1 MSGVSQLLRSERM
14 LRTASIQ
21 NRGRRALH
29 SRAIRLTR
37 HVVLIALSLVMA
49 FPFLWMILTSLKGA
63 EEVFAQPLSFLPRTL
78 EWGNYLEAWNAA
90 PFGTFF
96 LNSLIMSLG
105 IVLAQLVTCSL
116 AAYAFALIDFRGSR
130 LLFLIVLATMMVPF
144 EATMIPSYLVVNGLG
159 LLNSFL
165 GLILPSATSVF
176 GIFLLRQFFLTIPK
190 DILEAAAIDGCS
202 HFGTFMRIV
211 LPLSK
216 PVLATLALF
225 SFLGAWN
232 NYLWPLLIT
241 TETSMR
247 TVQVGLK
254 YLVDEEIGTQ
264 WPQLMAASTFVIV
277 PVLVLF
283 LVLQRFFIK
292 GVMHTGDR

>member
-1 MSGVSQLLRSERM
+1 
-14 LRTASIQ
+14 
-21 NRGRRALH
+21 
-29 SRAIRLTR
+29 
-37 HVVLIALSLVMA
+37 
-49 FPFLWMILTSLKGA
+49 
-63 EEVFAQPLSFLPRTL
+63 
-78 EWGNYLEAWNAA
+78 
-90 PFGTFF
+90 
-96 LNSLIMSLG
+96 
-105 IVLAQLVTCSL
+105 
-116 AAYAFALIDFRGSR
+116 
-130 LLFLIVLATMMVPF
+130 
-144 EATMIPSYLVVNGLG
+144 
-159 LLNSFL
+159 
-165 GLILPSATSVF
+165 
-176 GIFLLRQFFLTIPK
+176 
-190 DILEAAAIDGCS
+190 
-202 HFGTFMRIV
+202 MRIV

-283 LVLQRFFIK
+283 LVLQRYFIK